1 MRILSHDDVAT
12 ALAGREQA
20 VLDAVRA
27 AYVLHEQGESQIPFS
42 TFLRPP
48 ATPGSRIISL
58 PAYLGG
64 QDPVMGLKWIASF
77 PENLQRGLQRASAL
91 CILNDVQTGYPLALL
106 EGSQISAARTA
117 ASAALA
123 SSVVHGERPVRTVGL
138 VGCGTINHRV
148 VSFLTVVHPEIETV
162 VLQDVVAGRAEIS
175 AEELAAEY
183 PGIAFRTGD
192 LGDALGADTVSIAT
206 TDSTHWLD
214 LSDYPG
220 RPAGQ
225 AILHLSLRDLS
236 TTSIL
241 TAYNVVDDTDHA
253 VREETSLHHAERLVG
268 HRGFVHAELGRM
280 LIEHSRPWA
289 TALTVVF
296 SPFGLG
302 ILDLAV
308 SATVL
313 KAAAQNGI
321 GTEFEGFDPGDHKV
335 TSRTAG
341 SLVGSPA

>member
-1 MRILSHDDVAT
+1 MRILSHNDVAT

-27 AYVLHEQGESQIPFS
+27 AYVLHARGESQLPFS
-42 TFLRPP
+42 AFLRPP
-48 ATPGSRIISL
+48 VRPGSRIISL
-58 PAYLGG
+58 PAFLGG

-77 PENLQRGLQRASAL
+77 PQNVQRGLQRASAL
-91 CILNDVQTGYPLALL
+91 CILNDVETGYPLALL

-123 SSVVHGERPVRTVGL
+123 SGMLRGQRPAHTVGL
-138 VGCGTINHRV
+138 VGCGTINHCV
-148 VSFLTVVHPEIETV
+148 VAYLKAVHPETETV
-162 VLQDVVAGRAEIS
+162 ILQDVVSARAQVS
-175 AEELAAEY
+175 AAELAAEH
-183 PGIAFRTGD
+183 PGITFRPGD
-192 LGDALGADTVSIAT
+192 LAEALGADTVSIAT

-214 LSDYPG
+214 LGDYPG

-225 AILHLSLRDLS
+225 VILHLSLRDLS
-236 TTSIL
+236 TGSIL
-241 TAYNVVDDTDHA
+241 TAYNVTDDTDHA
-253 VREETSLHHAERLVG
+253 VREETSLHRAERLVG
-268 HRGFVHAELGRM
+268 HRGFVHAEIGRM
-280 LIEHSRPWA
+280 LADGTRPGA

-302 ILDLAV
+302 VLDLAV

-313 KAAAQNGI
+313 RTAVRDGI

-335 TSRTAG
+335 TSHTTELA
-341 SLVGSPA
+341 GSPA